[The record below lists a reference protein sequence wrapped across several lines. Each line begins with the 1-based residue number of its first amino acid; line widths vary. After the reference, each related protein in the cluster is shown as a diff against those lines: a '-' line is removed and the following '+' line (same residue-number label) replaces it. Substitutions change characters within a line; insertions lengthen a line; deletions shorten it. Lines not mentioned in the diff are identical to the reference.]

1 MRPIFGAGQAVGH
14 DDHDLDMTTIGKAN
28 HASSQV
34 LRSYLTHSGLLMAL
48 IRREIAARY
57 RGSALGIL
65 WSFITP
71 LALLGTYTLV
81 FGYFFRM
88 RWNPEHDGPGYFV
101 VMLFCGL
108 IPFNFFSEVISRSP
122 ELILRSPNYVK
133 RIAFPVQLL
142 PAVIIGT
149 SFFHAAIASVLLL
162 GMIVFV
168 IGSLPITALY
178 LPMIWIPLLLF
189 TLSVSLLVAATGIF
203 IRDLTHGVGLVL
215 SILFFLTPIIY
226 PAGFIPEVW
235 RFMLWLNP
243 VACAVLQVRETC
255 VDGIPLNMRMW
266 AYQMIGSMGLCWL
279 VAGWFRV
286 VSRRFADVM

>member
-1 MRPIFGAGQAVGH
+1 MTNFGKVVQAAAH
-14 DDHDLDMTTIGKAN
+14 I
-28 HASSQV
+28 
-34 LRSYLTHSGLLMAL
+34 LRSFAIHRGLLLAL

-71 LALLGTYTLV
+71 LALLATYTLV

-88 RWNPEHDGPGYFV
+88 RWSAEHDGPAYFV
-101 VMLFCGL
+101 VMLFCGQ

-142 PAVIIGT
+142 PAVMVGA
-149 SFFHAAIASVLLL
+149 SFFHALIAMGLLL
-162 GMIVFV
+162 AMIVAV
-168 IGSLPITALY
+168 IGTLPWTALY
-178 LPMIWIPLLLF
+178 LPMIWLPLVLF
-189 TLSVSLLVAATGIF
+189 TLSLSLLISAVGIF
-203 IRDLTHGVGLVL
+203 IRDLAHGVGLFL

-226 PAGFIPEVW
+226 PAAFIPEPW

-243 VACAVLQVRETC
+243 VACAVLQIRETC
-255 VDGIPLNMRMW
+255 VEGMPLNLRMW
-266 AYQMIGSMGLCWL
+266 MYQMAGSAGLLWL
-279 VAGWFRV
+279 VSAWFRV
-286 VSRRFADVM
+286 ISRRFADVM

>member
-1 MRPIFGAGQAVGH
+1 MLNFSNMV
-14 DDHDLDMTTIGKAN
+14 KASA
-28 HASSQV
+28 HI
-34 LRSYLTHSGLLMAL
+34 LRSFVTHRGLLLAL

-71 LALLGTYTLV
+71 LALLATYTLV

-88 RWNPEHDGPGYFV
+88 RWSAEHDGPGYFV
-101 VMLFCGL
+101 VMLFCGQ
-108 IPFNFFSEVISRSP
+108 IPFNFFSEVVSRSP

-142 PAVIIGT
+142 PAVMLGA
-149 SFFHAAIASVLLL
+149 SLFHALIAIGLLI
-162 GMIVFV
+162 GMIVLV
-168 IGSLPITALY
+168 IGSLPVTALF
-178 LPMIWIPLLLF
+178 LPMIIFPLLLF
-189 TLSVSLLVAATGIF
+189 TLSISLLVSAAGIF

-215 SILFFLTPIIY
+215 TVLFFLTPIIY
-226 PAGFIPEVW
+226 PAAFIPETW
-235 RFMLWLNP
+235 RIILWLNP
-243 VACAVLQVRETC
+243 IACTVLQIRETC
-255 VDGIPLNMRMW
+255 VEGIPLNLRMW
-266 AYQMIGSMGLCWL
+266 TYQMVGSGGLLWL